1 MFTLMPLH
9 PDPDFLAGRLL
20 IAMPGI
26 DDERFERAVIYVCAH
41 DDQHAMGITLNRPV
55 DGLTM
60 PDLLTRLGVTVM
72 DSRRDDIV
80 LMGGPVERE
89 RGFVLHTDDYASPGG
104 TLPVAQGL
112 SLTTSRE
119 VLAALAADGP
129 PRKAILALG
138 YAGWGAG
145 QLEQELR
152 QSIWLVGDP
161 DQALI
166 FGDDHEH
173 KWSRALAGLGVS
185 ADHLSVQSGR
195 A

>member
-1 MFTLMPLH
+1 MVSSA
-9 PDPDFLAGRLL
+9 DDREFLAGRLL

-41 DDQHAMGITLNRPV
+41 DDNHAMGITLNRPV

-60 PDLLTRLGVTVM
+60 PDLLTKLGVTVTQNH
-72 DSRRDDIV
+72 RDDIV

-89 RGFVLHTDDYASPGG
+89 RGFVLHTDDYSSPAG
-104 TLPVAQGL
+104 TLPVAEGVA
-112 SLTTSRE
+112 LTTSRE

-129 PRKAILALG
+129 PRKAVLALG

-145 QLEQELR
+145 QLEAEMR
-152 QSIWLVGDP
+152 QNIWLVGDP
-161 DQALI
+161 DPSLL

-173 KWSRALAGLGVS
+173 KWSAALARLGIS
-185 ADHLSVQSGR
+185 ADHLSGQAGR